1 MRTELKDI
9 SDQLIEALDWVVETW
24 MTKRSEHSREAAHE
38 AGAQLLE
45 VMAEDYD
52 YIGRVDVVVP
62 DLVNEMLARS
72 GEDQVWLG
80 RTAALGCVIEGMV
93 QAFAAEAAK
102 NN

>member
-1 MRTELKDI
+1 MEI

-24 MTKRSEHSREAAHE
+24 MTQETPTSREAAHE

-52 YIGRVDVVVP
+52 YIGRVDEVVP

-72 GEDQVWLG
+72 GEDDVWLG
-80 RTAALGCVIEGMV
+80 RTAGLHCIIEGLI
-93 QAFAAEAAK
+93 QATAAEQAR